1 MPEFSQVDTSR
12 DRETDAGC
20 ADWDWTD
27 LLSTICSDIHPNDAT
42 ALSFLLRMT
51 QGAFALFMRFEVKNG
66 LYVIDQGL
74 ALPDGYPMCGRLGGR
89 LCYEEFVRS
98 NKPLAAYPDLMQ
110 TGYLDSDPDVKRFQL
125 KACLGAP
132 IRQNGQV
139 IGALA
144 VFDQRPRDF
153 DDVQRQALI
162 STAHVFG
169 LVIDRRRLERQIA
182 LKRAHEK
189 LLADVSAAAISTN
202 DISFLDDCLGTLG
215 RSLEVDEAHIFWLD
229 AGISTFTPHKSY
241 WRGDRLIPN
250 SSEDA
255 FFNFYS
261 MPVIREVID
270 SLKPFLCEN
279 AALLTDEASQAAMR
293 KNEMAAF
300 LVLPICNERQC
311 FGMLAMHMHNGPLKC
326 DQEDLE
332 TFMAISGIIAQWKE
346 RLDISRELDES
357 QALIYQL
364 FQLSPTAI
372 YQVDLE
378 NQRFVKVNDEVCRAT
393 GYTEQEL
400 LNMRAD
406 QILTPASLYLLQ
418 QRMHDLQAGQP
429 ISGNVEFEIQT
440 KDGAAQWGHFHIRH
454 LYREGKIWGAN
465 VVVHVITEQKK
476 AQEELANYRLRLES
490 LVEERTRELTLANQK
505 LREEVALRK
514 QIELELRGKTARL
527 EEMNTAMR
535 VLLDKRNE
543 DRLRSEENIR
553 VNLVQLIEPYI
564 DRLKSSEL
572 SVAQKQLLEVIRT
585 NLNDVIG
592 SPMPELSAKYYIF
605 SPGELK
611 VANLIR
617 KGKTTKET
625 ARMLN
630 ISPRTVE
637 SFRNSI
643 RNKLGLKNKRVN
655 LKTYLSAKE

>member
-1 MPEFSQVDTSR
+1 MPEFSQIDANG
-12 DRETDAGC
+12 DREKDAGC
-20 ADWDWTD
+20 AHWDWSD
-27 LLSTICSDIHPNDAT
+27 LLDTICGDSHPNDAS

-51 QGAFALFMRFEVKNG
+51 KGAFALFMRFEVKSG
-66 LYVIDQGL
+66 WYIIEQGL
-74 ALPDGYPMCGRLGGR
+74 ALPDGFPTSGRLGGR

-98 NKPLAAYPDLMQ
+98 NKPLAAFPDLMQ

-153 DDVQRQALI
+153 DDIQRKALI
-162 STAHVFG
+162 STAHIFG
-169 LVIDRRRLERQIA
+169 LVMDRRRLARQIDR
-182 LKRAHEK
+182 KRAHEK

-202 DISFLDDCLGTLG
+202 EVSFLDDCLGTLG
-215 RSLEVDEAHIFWLD
+215 RALEVDEAHIFWFD
-229 AGISTFTPHKSY
+229 AGSYTFTPHRSY
-241 WRGDRLIPN
+241 WRSDRLIPN
-250 SSEDA
+250 SSGDA

-261 MPVIREVID
+261 MPLIREVID

-279 AALLTDEASQAAMR
+279 AAFLTDEASQAAMR
-293 KNEMAAF
+293 KNDMAAF
-300 LVLPICNERQC
+300 LVLPICNERQV
-311 FGMLAMHMHNGPLKC
+311 FGMLAMHMHHGPLKC

-406 QILTPASLYLLQ
+406 QILTPASLHLMQ
-418 QRMHDLQAGQP
+418 QRMQDLQAGQP
-429 ISGNVEFEIQT
+429 ISENVEFEIQT
-440 KDGAAQWGHFHIRH
+440 KDGEAQWGHFHIRH
-454 LYREGKIWGAN
+454 LYKEGKIWGAN
-465 VVVHVITEQKK
+465 VVAHVITEQKK

-505 LREEVALRK
+505 LRDEVALRK
-514 QIELELRGKTARL
+514 QTELELRGKTARL

-535 VLLDKRNE
+535 VLLDKRSE

-572 SVAQKQLLEVIRT
+572 SAKQQQLLDVIRT

-625 ARMLN
+625 AHMLN